1 MKKIPLLFLIIAL
14 AFGAGYLVSQIT
26 HVHSGFNLTTLRDNQ
41 DDIVDPIIDIDV
53 PKSIGSNRRIKN
65 VIDAINE
72 QANLHEDNNTVEN
85 LGIYFRDLKDGS
97 WYGHGE
103 QELFA
108 PASLLKVPLMIAYL
122 KLSESDPEI
131 LKKKVP
137 YDDTYPLEDQN
148 AIMNFRPEKYVVKGQ
163 LYTIDELLAY
173 MIVYSDNN
181 AKNLLY
187 LNLDEAKLEDVYDDL
202 GMKNIKSATAPTAGI
217 LSVKDAATA
226 YRVLYNATYLTE
238 SNSRKA
244 IKLLL
249 QDRFQEGIAAGI
261 PNSIEFAGKYG
272 ERSYDATRQLHDC
285 GIVYYPKRPYI
296 LCIMTRGDDYDEL
309 VGVISDISRS
319 VYDAY
324 DQPPQE

>member
-1 MKKIPLLFLIIAL
+1 MIVIIS
-14 AFGAGYLVSQIT
+14 FGAGYMVRGIAPSRA
-26 HVHSGFNLTTLRDNQ
+26 GFGLTTLRDNR

-53 PKSIGSNRRIKN
+53 PKSIGGNKRIKK
-65 VIDAINE
+65 VIDAIHE
-72 QANLHEDNNTVEN
+72 EVKIHEDDQSVDK

-97 WYGHGE
+97 WYGSGE

-122 KLSESDPEI
+122 KLSESDPEV

-148 AIMNFRPEKYVVKGQ
+148 AIMNFMPEKYAVKGQ
-163 LYTIDELLAY
+163 SYTIDELLAY

-187 LNLDEAKLEDVYDDL
+187 LNLDEQKLNDVYDDL

-261 PNSIEFAGKYG
+261 PDSIQFAGKYG

-285 GIVYYPKRPYI
+285 GIVYYPKRPYV
-296 LCIMTRGDDYDEL
+296 LCIMTRGSDYDEL
-309 VGVISDISRS
+309 VRVISDISQS

-324 DQPPQE
+324 DQQTPQ